1 MVEHNSGGSPEQ
13 PHVIVKVTA
22 PERTHLS
29 RAAKIAASVAA
40 LAVGATIYSLVPG
53 IPHPEAAAK
62 GGVKSTVT
70 RIEPLDVSYKADYD
84 AVSKGYIEATLV
96 GAGVGGY
103 HCSEKVKTTTLMGA
117 RKDGATISTPDASGF
132 QSITI
137 DRSKMRLF
145 TGADEA
151 SRDQRC
157 DNNPGLSQVGSSIG
171 GFLDGSSLGL
181 IHLPDISGTQ
191 RSELGKELSE
201 RIVNNVEQKCGRA
214 VLGTE
219 TVTASSL
226 ISSQTPQEQAND
238 EPSNQLTLGERAIV
252 QAYREEAVQRGI
264 DQAKVSVTFA
274 GQPDFPETYKSTWHS
289 DVFKISKYEYEPSCT
304 VSATTLSGV
313 DQEGH
318 SYGST
323 VQPSQAAN

>member
-1 MVEHNSGGSPEQ
+1 MVEHNSGGFPEQ
-13 PHVIVKVTA
+13 PHVIA
-22 PERTHLS
+22 PERAHFS
-29 RAAKIAASVAA
+29 RATKIATSAAA
-40 LAVGATIYSLVPG
+40 LAVAAAAIYSLVPG
-53 IPHPEAAAK
+53 IPHPRAAAK
-62 GGVKSTVT
+62 GGIKSTVT
-70 RIEPLDVSYKADYD
+70 RIEPLDVSYKADYEAD
-84 AVSKGYIEATLV
+84 SKGYIEATLV

-171 GFLDGSSLGL
+171 AFLDGSSLGL
-181 IHLPDISGTQ
+181 VHFPNVSSKQ

-226 ISSQTPQEQAND
+226 HSSQTPQEQAND
-238 EPSNQLTLGERAIV
+238 EPSSQLTLGERAIV

-264 DQAKVSVTFA
+264 NQAEVSVTFE
-274 GQPDFPETYKSTWHS
+274 GQPDFPETYQSTWHS

-323 VQPSQAAN
+323 TQPTQAAN